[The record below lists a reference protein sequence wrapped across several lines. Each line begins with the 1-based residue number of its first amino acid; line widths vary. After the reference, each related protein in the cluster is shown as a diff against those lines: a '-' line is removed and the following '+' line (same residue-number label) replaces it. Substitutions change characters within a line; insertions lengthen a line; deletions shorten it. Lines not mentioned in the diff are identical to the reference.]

1 MATANCNKM
10 KMPSRIAEEQAYL
23 GSCTTDARTPH
34 MTSFMRR
41 SSTRFSFALGFAIL
55 CATAGSAQVIRPS
68 QTAAV
73 MQWVGAAKID
83 ITYHRPVVRGRELF
97 GKLVPFGKVWSPSAD
112 TAAVFTT
119 STAISVNG
127 SPLAAGV
134 YSLFTIPGESEWT
147 VIFSSVHPV
156 HHMFYPQ
163 GKDALRVKATSR
175 SGDQL
180 ETLGIYFP
188 MVDADSA
195 EMVIHWGKTVVPLK
209 IRSMR

>member
-1 MATANCNKM
+1 MLH
-10 KMPSRIAEEQAYL
+10 SRAQLSIAI
-23 GSCTTDARTPH
+23 GFTMFCTP
-34 MTSFMRR
+34 FV
-41 SSTRFSFALGFAIL
+41 
-55 CATAGSAQVIRPS
+55 SAQIIRPS

-83 ITYHRPVVRGRELF
+83 ITYHRPVARGRELF

-112 TAAVFTT
+112 SAAVFT
-119 STAISVNG
+119 ISAPIRVNG
-127 SPLAAGV
+127 APLAAGT
-134 YSLFTIPGESEWT
+134 YTIWTIPGESEWT

-163 GKDALRVKATSR
+163 GKDALRVKTVAL

-180 ETLGIYFP
+180 ETLAIYFP

-195 EMVIHWGKTVVPLK
+195 EMVIHWGRTIVPLR
-209 IRSMR
+209 IRSVP